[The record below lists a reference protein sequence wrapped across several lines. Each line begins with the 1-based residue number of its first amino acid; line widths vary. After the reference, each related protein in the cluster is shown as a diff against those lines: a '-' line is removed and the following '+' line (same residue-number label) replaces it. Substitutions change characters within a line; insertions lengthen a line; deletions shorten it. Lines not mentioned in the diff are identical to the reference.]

1 MFRNGL
7 QPSHVILILVVV
19 LLLVGSTKLPALAK
33 SLGQSL
39 KIFKKEVEG
48 LTSKDE
54 DAGSGAA
61 GMGGSAI
68 GGGGGPG
75 EGPNGGAGP
84 VDQTPESPTDAPG

>member
-48 LTSKDE
+48 LTAKNE
-54 DAGSGAA
+54 DAPDDGGAPAGDAGGGSSGGTGGGSG
-61 GMGGSAI
+61 GGSA
-68 GGGGGPG
+68 GEPPQGPATTSG
-75 EGPNGGAGP
+75 
-84 VDQTPESPTDAPG
+84 